1 MIKLILV
8 TLVGTAMFVE
18 VDTTMM
24 VSSVVTGTV
33 SVWTVVAAEDDVALL
48 NGAVVFNGVKVEKET
63 LGILVGKGW
72 AGGFP
77 AVSRVVCSVYMV
89 VSALPNFHQHSVSRP
104 TPLESGV
111 Y

>member
-1 MIKLILV
+1 LV
-8 TLVGTAMFVE
+8 VVNLVGTAMFVE
-18 VDTTMM
+18 VDTTTM

-33 SVWTVVAAEDDVALL
+33 SVWTLVVAAEDDVAFL

-77 AVSRVVCSVYMV
+77 AVSRVVCSVYMA

-104 TPLESGV
+104 TPLESGA